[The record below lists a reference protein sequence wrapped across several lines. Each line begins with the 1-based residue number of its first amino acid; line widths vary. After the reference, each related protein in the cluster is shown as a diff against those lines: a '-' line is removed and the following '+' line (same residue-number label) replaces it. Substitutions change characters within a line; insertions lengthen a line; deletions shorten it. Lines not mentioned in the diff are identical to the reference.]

1 VLDHKAKQTWSI
13 AEGEKSQMLQP
24 CDMTQKGRCSHD
36 QNATFFG
43 FSNHG
48 YPGLFSVGFWLVIVW
63 HPGMIMSLGVFMHP
77 KRRRPRE
84 LGPKGVQSD
93 GQSLDGDI

>member
-1 VLDHKAKQTWSI
+1 MTKKEDVHMTKTRPSLD
-13 AEGEKSQMLQP
+13 SQIMVV
-24 CDMTQKGRCSHD
+24 
-36 QNATFFG
+36 
-43 FSNHG
+43 